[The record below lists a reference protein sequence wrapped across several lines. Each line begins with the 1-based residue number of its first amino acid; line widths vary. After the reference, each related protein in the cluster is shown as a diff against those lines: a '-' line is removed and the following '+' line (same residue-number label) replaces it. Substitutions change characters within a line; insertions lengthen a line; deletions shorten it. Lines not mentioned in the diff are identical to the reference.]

1 MQVQNKAVLPQTIV
15 ITSYIMELKSL
26 LESASKDVKKL
37 NELKKLAVDLC
48 QFELAAEC
56 RRIEKE
62 LYPITDEEKIATERI
77 KEIDLVLRMVE
88 VGFNGKKVYYK
99 IDKALELFRKK
110 KGKFDLK
117 DAAKII
123 SDANRIF
130 KREVSE

>member
-1 MQVQNKAVLPQTIV
+1 
-15 ITSYIMELKSL
+15 MELKSL
-26 LESASKDVKKL
+26 LESASKDVKTL
-37 NELKKLAVDLC
+37 NELKNLAVKL
-48 QFELAAEC
+48 QQYELGAEC

-62 LYPITDEEKIATERI
+62 LYPVTEEEELATERI

-99 IDKALELFRKK
+99 IDKALELFKKK

-117 DAAKII
+117 DASKII

-130 KREVSE
+130 NREVLE

>member
-1 MQVQNKAVLPQTIV
+1 
-15 ITSYIMELKSL
+15 MELKSL

-123 SDANRIF
+123 ADANRLF
-130 KREVSE
+130 NREVSE

>member
-1 MQVQNKAVLPQTIV
+1 MAKWLNP
-15 ITSYIMELKSL
+15 
-26 LESASKDVKKL
+26 KL
-37 NELKKLAVDLC
+37 N
-48 QFELAAEC
+48 
-56 RRIEKE
+56 R
-62 LYPITDEEKIATERI
+62 ITDEEKIATERI

-123 SDANRIF
+123 ADANRLF
-130 KREVSE
+130 NREVSE

>member
-1 MQVQNKAVLPQTIV
+1 MKLQ
-15 ITSYIMELKSL
+15 SL
-26 LESASKDVKKL
+26 LESASKDVKTL
-37 NELKKLAVDLC
+37 NELKNLAVKL
-48 QFELAAEC
+48 QQYELGAEC

-88 VGFNGKKVYYK
+88 VRFNGKKVYYK
-99 IDKALELFRKK
+99 IDKALELFKKK

-130 KREVSE
+130 KRDVSE

>member
-1 MQVQNKAVLPQTIV
+1 
-15 ITSYIMELKSL
+15 MELKSL
-26 LESASKDVKKL
+26 LESASKDVKTL
-37 NELKKLAVDLC
+37 NELKNLAVKLG
-48 QFELAAEC
+48 QYELGAEC

-88 VGFNGKKVYYK
+88 VGFNSKKVYYK

-123 SDANRIF
+123 SDANRLF
-130 KREVSE
+130 NREVYE

>member
-1 MQVQNKAVLPQTIV
+1 LPETAIEQNHCY
-15 ITSYIMELKSL
+15 TSYIMELKSL
-26 LESASKDVKKL
+26 LESASKDVKTL
-37 NELKKLAVDLC
+37 NELKNLAVKL
-48 QFELAAEC
+48 QQYKLGAEC

-99 IDKALELFRKK
+99 IDKALELFKKK

-123 SDANRIF
+123 SDANRLF
-130 KREVSE
+130 NREVSE

>member
-1 MQVQNKAVLPQTIV
+1 MLQTIV
-15 ITSYIMELKSL
+15 INSYIMELKSL

-117 DAAKII
+117 DASKII
-123 SDANRIF
+123 SDANRLF
-130 KREVSE
+130 NREVSE

>member
-117 DAAKII
+117 DASKII
-123 SDANRIF
+123 SDANRLF
-130 KREVSE
+130 NREVSE